1 MKKNKLKKNIKSC
14 LFNCSSAWFGLEFI
28 WLMGKSIKKNI
39 YLFQKHVILK
49 NHYKTSLVFVRSR
62 KKKKSNLVLKENEM
76 NSNQLCYYER
86 NDYK

>member
-39 YLFQKHVILK
+39 SFS
-49 NHYKTSLVFVRSR
+49 KTRDF
-62 KKKKSNLVLKENEM
+62 KKSLQNKLGFCPE
-76 NSNQLCYYER
+76 
-86 NDYK
+86 